1 LPQLYSNS
9 KPGAN
14 ISLESKGQLRL
25 LIFPCA
31 PQEETVA
38 FHPMRVEIVDD
49 SKSAEHAMSF
59 PPGEDYFGL
68 RENLRGIDRITAARL
83 YLPLR
88 NFLAAVNSADSVFTS
103 ATARA
108 QPHSPP
114 PGSSGEENDFSSQTS
129 LVFADSSLNFE
140 LDRYAELAA
149 RLKGL
154 LERDAGDALQV
165 ILRIA
170 ACQFTAEN
178 RQGYGLRIHLLAKG
192 ASAEQAQMRWGLGLA
207 RLQQALMFSA
217 RALRQQLGA

>member
-1 LPQLYSNS
+1 
-9 KPGAN
+9 
-14 ISLESKGQLRL
+14 
-25 LIFPCA
+25 
-31 PQEETVA
+31 
-38 FHPMRVEIVDD
+38 MRVEIVDD
-49 SKSAEHAMSF
+49 SKSAEPAMTF
-59 PPGEDYFGL
+59 PPAEDYFDL
-68 RENLRGIDRITAARL
+68 RENPRGVDQIAAARQ

-103 ATARA
+103 ANAKA

-114 PGSSGEENDFSSQTS
+114 GSSGEANDFSSQTS

-140 LDRYAELAA
+140 RDHYAELAA

-154 LERDAGDALQV
+154 LERDAGDALRV

-170 ACQFTAEN
+170 PCQFTDEN
-178 RQGYGLRIHLLAKG
+178 RQGYSLSIHVIAQG
-192 ASAEQAQMRWGLGLA
+192 ASTEQAEMRWGLGLA